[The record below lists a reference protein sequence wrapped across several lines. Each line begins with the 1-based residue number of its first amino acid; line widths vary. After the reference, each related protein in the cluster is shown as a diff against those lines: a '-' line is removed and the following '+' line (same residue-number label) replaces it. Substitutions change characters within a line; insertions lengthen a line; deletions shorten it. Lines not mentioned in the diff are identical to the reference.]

1 MSKKKIEAKTPAE
14 LKREA
19 SKLRD
24 KLLKLRVD
32 RYLKENKNVR
42 EIRNTRRQLAKALT
56 AINAAGEE
64 K

>member
-14 LKREA
+14 LQREA

-24 KLLKLRVD
+24 KLLKLRVE

-42 EIRNTRRQLAKALT
+42 QIRNTRRQLAKALT
-56 AINAAGEE
+56 AINAAEGE